1 MSERRVSRII
11 VPIMVVGVIIAVTMA
26 GIRVFIIIP
35 NAIVTYDSYHTMPAV
50 MLAMAMAMTG
60 RRVFIIVSIMVA
72 VAVLD
77 ERKS

>member
-50 MLAMAMAMTG
+50 MIAMAMAG
-60 RRVFIIVSIMVA
+60 RRVFIIVSIMVV